1 MYWSDRSLR
10 QWIFDIYAAE
20 TNHKYAHIDST
31 IVRARQHSAGVKK
44 LIAAKKVSVAP
55 VKF

>member
-20 TNHKYAHIDST
+20 ADHKYAHIDST

-44 LIAAKKVSVAP
+44 VIAATKVSVAP

>member
-20 TNHKYAHIDST
+20 ADHKYAHIDSS
-31 IVRARQHSAGVKK
+31 IVRARQHSAGLKK
-44 LIAAKKVSVAP
+44 VIAATKVSVAP